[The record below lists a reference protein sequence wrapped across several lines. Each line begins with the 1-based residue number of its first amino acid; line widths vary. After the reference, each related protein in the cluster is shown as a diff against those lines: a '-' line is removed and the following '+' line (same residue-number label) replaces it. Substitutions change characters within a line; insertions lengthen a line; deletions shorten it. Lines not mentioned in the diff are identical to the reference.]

1 MRRWLRSELPLVV
14 VVVYL
19 PRIQIL
25 VGRSWAGTT
34 LKGWPF
40 GLSGRGSEN
49 HLWPRSLEPIP
60 RRHHCLNKSPS
71 CHVYFEPTA
80 SHHRRHL
87 VSLSLCKATRR
98 AQRQQFHAPLLQN
111 EPILRFRIDS
121 KEVAT

>member
-40 GLSGRGSEN
+40 GLSGRGSQF
-49 HLWPRSLEPIP
+49 SLEIA
-60 RRHHCLNKSPS
+60 RI
-71 CHVYFEPTA
+71 
-80 SHHRRHL
+80 
-87 VSLSLCKATRR
+87 
-98 AQRQQFHAPLLQN
+98 LLQLEMPLYCSCAAA
-111 EPILRFRIDS
+111 EPVFSAGGKTMAGIYPSTRDH
-121 KEVAT
+121 

>member
-40 GLSGRGSEN
+40 GLSGRGSDVG
-49 HLWPRSLEPIP
+49 RSNSNTKG
-60 RRHHCLNKSPS
+60 CLSNM
-71 CHVYFEPTA
+71 
-80 SHHRRHL
+80 
-87 VSLSLCKATRR
+87 
-98 AQRQQFHAPLLQN
+98 
-111 EPILRFRIDS
+111 
-121 KEVAT
+121 